1 MFFSSSHIN
10 EAKRNT
16 EHQVKMFEIIHEV
29 DNCPVGYFLLEP
41 FWDSNLHQTV
51 LKPLQNVSLKP
62 LRYFFSGTTLF
73 CVP

>member
-29 DNCPVGYFLLEP
+29 DNCPVGYFLLKSKDCSEAS
-41 FWDSNLHQTV
+41 FT
-51 LKPLQNVSLKP
+51 
-62 LRYFFSGTTLF
+62 F
-73 CVP
+73 